1 MKRPDIFPFIIRG
14 YNGWE
19 MTEQALRMTNER
31 KSPVTVVKL
40 GGSLAPR
47 IAEIVPVLQSAHCS
61 LLIVPG
67 GGAFADAVRR
77 SGVDTDAAHW
87 MACAAMDQYGW
98 TLAAQGIKT
107 TSMIAQPKG
116 TCVLLPYCA
125 LRRYDPLP
133 HSWDV
138 TSDTIAAWVAGRL
151 GGDLLVLKSV
161 DGIETAGKLLHTI
174 EKNVATD
181 VVDPCFIPYVLEHR
195 IRAFIL
201 NGTDTVRI
209 GRWLRGEQVP
219 GTGIGTTF

>member
-1 MKRPDIFPFIIRG
+1 MTGRVQDRQDKKRV
-14 YNGWE
+14 
-19 MTEQALRMTNER
+19 
-31 KSPVTVVKL
+31 SVTVVKL

-47 IAEIVPVLQSAHCS
+47 IAEIIPVLQAAHRP

-67 GGAFADAVRR
+67 GGVFADAVRQ
-77 SGVDTDAAHW
+77 SEVDADAAHW

-98 TLAAQGIKT
+98 TLAAQGIGT
-107 TSMIAQPKG
+107 TTKFAHPKN

-133 HSWDV
+133 HSWNI
-138 TSDTIAAWVAGRL
+138 TSDTIAAWVADRI

-161 DGIETAGKLLHTI
+161 DGIETAGKLLARI
-174 EKNVATD
+174 ENPVATD
-181 VVDPCFIPYVLEHR
+181 VVDPCFLPYVLEHR
-195 IRAFIL
+195 IRTFIL
-201 NGTDTVRI
+201 NGTDTARI

>member
-1 MKRPDIFPFIIRG
+1 
-14 YNGWE
+14 
-19 MTEQALRMTNER
+19 MTGQTQHRSNEDR
-31 KSPVTVVKL
+31 ATVTVVKL

-47 IAEIVPVLQSAHCS
+47 IAEIIPVLKAAHRL

-67 GGAFADAVRR
+67 GGIFADAVRQ
-77 SGVDTDAAHW
+77 SGVDADAAHW

-98 TLAAQGIKT
+98 TLAAQGIET
-107 TSMIAQPKG
+107 TSKIARPKD

-133 HSWDV
+133 HSWDI
-138 TSDTIAAWVAGRL
+138 TSDTIAAWVAGRI

-161 DGIETAGKLLHTI
+161 DGIETVGKLLACI
-174 EKNVATD
+174 EKPLKTD

-195 IRAFIL
+195 IRVFIL
-201 NGTDTVRI
+201 NGTDTARI

>member
-1 MKRPDIFPFIIRG
+1 
-14 YNGWE
+14 
-19 MTEQALRMTNER
+19 MTGQAHQRQD
-31 KSPVTVVKL
+31 KQKDPVTVVKL

-47 IAEIVPVLQSAHCS
+47 IAEIIPALRSAHRP

-67 GGAFADAVRR
+67 GGAFADVVRH
-77 SGVDTDAAHW
+77 SSAGTDADAAHW

-98 TLAAQGIKT
+98 ILAAQGIGT
-107 TSMIAQPKG
+107 TPRIARPG
-116 TCVLLPYCA
+116 HPCVLLPYCA

-138 TSDTIAAWVAGRL
+138 TSDTITAWVAGRL

-161 DGIETAGKLLHTI
+161 DGITVAGKLLTLV
-174 EKNVATD
+174 KKPVAND
-181 VVDPCFIPYVLEHR
+181 VVDPYFIPYVLEHR

-201 NGTDTVRI
+201 NGTDTARI
-209 GRWLRGEQVP
+209 CSWFGGGRVC

>member
-1 MKRPDIFPFIIRG
+1 
-14 YNGWE
+14 
-19 MTEQALRMTNER
+19 MTAQARHGSPNH
-31 KSPVTVVKL
+31 KSPVTIVKL
-40 GGSLAPR
+40 GGSLSPR
-47 IAEIVPVLQSAHCS
+47 IAEIVPVLRSTHRP

-67 GGAFADAVRR
+67 GGTFADEVRQ
-77 SGVDTDAAHW
+77 SEAGTNADAAHW

-98 TLAAQGIKT
+98 MLSSQGIGIT
-107 TSMIAQPKG
+107 TKIARPRD

-161 DGIETAGKLLHTI
+161 DGIEAAGKLMARI
-174 EKNVATD
+174 ESPVATD

-195 IRAFIL
+195 IRTFIL
-201 NGTDTVRI
+201 NGTDPVRI
-209 GRWLRGEQVP
+209 CRWLRGEQVR